1 MPQPAAPK
9 IYHIVHVDRLPSII
23 ADGQLWC
30 DEQIIARKPPG
41 TVIGMNSIK
50 QRRLTQLNLTSHPDL
65 FVGQCVPFYFCPR
78 SIMLYLIHCAN
89 HAEMTY
95 RGGQGPIV
103 HLECDLHQTVAW
115 ANQNNRRWA
124 FTLSNAGAYY
134 FEDRNDLA
142 RLDEINWPAVQTN
155 RWSGNGISRSV
166 KEGKQAEFLMEHSF
180 PWELVGRVGV
190 RSQAVYGQ
198 ASAAIQAAVHKPHIE
213 IKPTWYY

>member
-30 DEQIIARKPPG
+30 DEQIIARKPSG

-50 QRRLTQLNLTSHPDL
+50 QRRLTQLKLTSHPDL

-78 SIMLYLIHCAN
+78 SIMLYLIHRNN
-89 HAEMTY
+89 HPEMTY

-103 HLECDLHQTVAW
+103 HLECDLHRTVTW

-124 FTLSNAGAYY
+124 FTLSNAGAFY

-142 RLDEINWPAVQTN
+142 LLGEIDWDAVQTN
-155 RWSGNGISRSV
+155 RWSGNDISRSV

-180 PWELVGRVGV
+180 PWELVERVGV
-190 RSQAVYGQ
+190 SSRAVYGQ

-213 IKPTWYY
+213 IKPVWYY

>member
-9 IYHIVHVDRLPSII
+9 IYHIVHVDRLPSVI

-30 DEQIIARKPPG
+30 DEQIIARNPPG

-50 QRRLTQLNLTSHPDL
+50 QRRLTQLKLTSHPDL

-78 SIMLYLIHCAN
+78 SIMLYLIHCNN
-89 HAEMTY
+89 HPEMVY

-124 FTLSNAGAYY
+124 FTLSNAGSNY

-142 RLDEINWPAVQTN
+142 RLGEIDWAAVQTN

-180 PWELVGRVGV
+180 PWELVERVGV
-190 RSQAVYGQ
+190 SSQAVYGQ
-198 ASAAIQAAVHKPHIE
+198 ASAAIKAAVHKPHIE
-213 IKPTWYY
+213 IKPNWYY